1 MGDSKGREEQSKKSG
16 LTGWFT
22 QWGFSILV
30 GLAALAAAYVAWKVS
45 VPGQV
50 PDFALKAAPVYR
62 IEIGAAIFLGL
73 YLVAMA
79 FVLALNNRGFSEIG
93 VNGLK
98 AQDMANKAQQDAI
111 QGHQESLEILGNVI
125 ERLEGSTEESIRD
138 LKRRLE
144 NVEKSQSTERSTG

>member
-1 MGDSKGREEQSKKSG
+1 MGNAKTSEKNG
-16 LTGWFT
+16 LRGWIA

-30 GLAALAAAYVAWKVS
+30 GLAALVGAYVAWRVS
-45 VPGQV
+45 VPAQV

-62 IEIGAAIFLGL
+62 IEIGAAVFLAL

-111 QGHQESLEILGNVI
+111 QGHQESLDILEALIDSLENSTEKSI
-125 ERLEGSTEESIRD
+125 QELEMRLEDMEKIHSTEP
-138 LKRRLE
+138 
-144 NVEKSQSTERSTG
+144 STS